1 MARRKQQKS
10 DETLVDIVEVKEQ
23 AQDYF
28 ERNQLQVLGIL
39 AIVVLGIGGLFAY
52 TSLYKIPRNARGMEQ
67 MFQAQFQFERDSF
80 AMALDNPGG
89 GYDGFL
95 DIIDNYGGTKAA
107 NLANYYSG
115 ISYLHLGRYEAAKDY
130 LEAFKP
136 AGDVTPIMKYGA
148 LGDIYSELG
157 DMDKALSMYEKAS
170 SVNVNDFLTPYYL
183 KKLGLLYEQQ
193 GNKDKSY
200 AAFIEIKKN
209 YPDVSIARDIDKYIT
224 RVKPD

>member
-10 DETLVDIVEVKEQ
+10 EETLVDIVEVKEN

-39 AIVVLGIGGLFAY
+39 AIVVIGIGGIFAY
-52 TSLYKIPRNARGMEQ
+52 TSLYKAPRSERAMDQ

-80 AMALDNPGG
+80 ARALENPGG

-95 DIIDNYGGTKAA
+95 DIIDNYSGTKAS

-130 LEAFKP
+130 LESFKP
-136 AGDVTPIMKYGA
+136 GGDVTPIMKYGA
-148 LGDIYSELG
+148 LGDVYSELG

-170 SVNVNDFLTPYYL
+170 KVNVNDYLTPYYL
-183 KKLGLLYEQQ
+183 KKLGLLYEHQ
-193 GNKDKSY
+193 GNTEKAY
-200 AAFIEIKKN
+200 AAFTQIKEN
-209 YPDVSIARDIDKYIT
+209 YPDISISRDIDKYIM
-224 RVKPD
+224 RVEAE